1 MSSPAPTSP
10 SLRFGP
16 FELDPAAGELR
27 KAGILIKLQPQ
38 PFHLLLLLAERAG
51 TLVTREEIQRCLWSE
66 STFVD
71 FEHGI
76 NFSINQIRGAL
87 ADNAEK
93 PRYIETL
100 PRRGY
105 RFIAEVH
112 AASNGQKAAEI
123 VAGTPEPNPARAEF
137 GPSPLPGLESKRK
150 GKLAWIA
157 VTVGGIFCVTA
168 AMMLYQYLYG
178 RPIRAIHIEQLTRSG
193 RVDGFQPFRTDGSRI
208 FFLERE
214 GDHWNNKQVSA
225 AGGESSP
232 FPLPFHNTV
241 VFDLS
246 PDQSELLIAPFTSR
260 TGNLPLWTVPLVG
273 GAPRRIGS
281 LSATDAAFSPDGQN
295 LALSEQDGIY
305 LADLDGSKLHRIAAT
320 SGECARVAWSPD
332 GKLLRFSQFDLRTE
346 RHLIWEVSAQGGKIR
361 QLLPG
366 WKDSLGE
373 WNGRWTADGAYYIF
387 MSTQDGW
394 SGRKDLWALSEA
406 PRFFPW
412 LHRDPIRL
420 TSGPI
425 NYGDPFPSRDPRV
438 LYAGGG
444 IEIIDSATVEPSSRL
459 AKPFLP
465 ELNAAE
471 VAFSPDGESV
481 LFSSENSLW
490 RSRPDGSERF
500 QLVDN
505 LSSSPTHFPRWSP
518 DSKRILFEG
527 RRRDGSGP
535 IHIIPAQG
543 GAAQSILAPDRQV
556 SSPDW
561 GPDGQHIVFSEL
573 EPDVEHSGSQSA
585 LHFLDLRSG
594 QSIRISGSEGLTGVR
609 WSPNGRFLAAVTED
623 SSVLKLYD
631 MKKKK
636 WTEIA
641 HGKLIS
647 LAVWAADSRYL
658 YIQDILEPGEPIYRF
673 LADHP
678 AKKKFYSFEDLL
690 QTGVMRCGLAGF
702 APDGSMVV
710 RLSRGGGNL
719 YRIQLE
725 FP

>member
-1 MSSPAPTSP
+1 MSSLAPSSP
-10 SLRFGP
+10 NLRFGP

-27 KAGILIKLQPQ
+27 KAGILVKLQPQ

-87 ADNAEK
+87 ADNSEK

-105 RFIAEVH
+105 RFIAAVQ

-123 VAGTPEPNPARAEF
+123 AAGAPEHTLARAEF
-137 GPSPLPGLESKRK
+137 ETPPSPSLESNRKRNLVWL
-150 GKLAWIA
+150 GVAA
-157 VTVGGIFCVTA
+157 GSIFCTMA
-168 AMMLYQYLYG
+168 ATMLYQFLYG
-178 RPIRAIHIEQLTRSG
+178 RPIHAGHIQQLTRSG
-193 RVDGFQPFRTDGSRI
+193 RMDGFQPIRTDGSRV
-208 FFLERE
+208 FYLERE
-214 GDHWNNKQVSA
+214 GDHWNNMQVSA

-281 LSATDAAFSPDGQN
+281 LSANDAAFSPDGLK

-305 LADLDGSKLHRIAAT
+305 LADLDGSNLHRIAAT
-320 SGECARVAWSPD
+320 SGVCERVAWSPD
-332 GKLLRFSQFDLRTE
+332 GKLLRFSQYDQKME
-346 RHLIWEVSAQGGKIR
+346 RPSIWEVSVEGGKIR

-366 WKDSLGE
+366 WKDSVGE

-387 MSTQDGW
+387 MSMQDGW
-394 SGRKDLWALSEA
+394 NGRKDLWALREA

-425 NYGDPFPSRDPRV
+425 NYGDPFPSRDPQI

-444 IEIIDSATVEPSSRL
+444 IEIIDSATVELSSRL
-459 AKPFLP
+459 VKPYLS
-465 ELNAAE
+465 ELGAID
-471 VAFSPDGESV
+471 VVFSPDGESV

-490 RSRPDGSERF
+490 RSRKNGSERIR
-500 QLVDN
+500 LLDN
-505 LSSSPTHFPRWSP
+505 LNSSPVYFPRWSP
-518 DSKRILFEG
+518 DSKKILFEG
-527 RRRDGSGP
+527 KKKPDAGP
-535 IHIIPAQG
+535 LYILTAQG
-543 GAAQSILAPDRQV
+543 GTPQSILAPEQRA

-561 GPDGQHIVFSEL
+561 GPDGQRIVFSEL
-573 EPDVEHSGSQSA
+573 EQNADRSGSQPA
-585 LHFLDLRSG
+585 LHFHDLRSG
-594 QSIRISGSEGLTGVR
+594 QSIRISGSEGLDVVR
-609 WSPNGRFLAAVTED
+609 WSPDGRFLAALTENQ
-623 SSVLKLYD
+623 SVLKLYD
-631 MKKKK
+631 LRKKQ

-641 HGKLIS
+641 GGKLI
-647 LAVWAADSRYL
+647 ATPVWAADSRHFFA
-658 YIQDILEPGEPIYRF
+658 QDLLEPGEPVYRF
-673 LADHP
+673 LTAHP
-678 AKKKFYSFEDLL
+678 VKERFYSFEDLL
-690 QTGVMRCGLAGF
+690 QTGVIRCGFAGF
-702 APDGSMVV
+702 ASDGSMVV

-725 FP
+725 LP